1 VTTTTE
7 PTGGHLIDEAKKL
20 GAVSM
25 SEERQY
31 EVIINDNGTSS
42 IKYLGFGPIHE
53 AVKVEEEVRATWQRV
68 SAPPIPQ
75 YEPPPQDTAPAY
87 RSRASN
93 GSNNKQWCSSVSP
106 EPHSANPEPYCE
118 RHNKPLQRSTKS
130 DANGKGWY
138 CPTSV

>member
-1 VTTTTE
+1 MTTTTE

-75 YEPPPQDTAPAY
+75 YEPPPQDTAPAPSPSSDNGAAICPDHNTAMNTN
-87 RSRASN
+87 SR
-93 GSNNKQWCSSVSP
+93 
-106 EPHSANPEPYCE
+106 
-118 RHNKPLQRSTKS
+118 
-130 DANGKGWY
+130 GWY
-138 CPTSV
+138 CPTKTGPGPKDWCERTRPA